1 MEGVN
6 GPEVL
11 PPPDGDDNLPEVQKR
26 KQPIWRD
33 EISKLLPCIFT
44 EEEMR
49 ERAQRLTQCTLE
61 IARKE
66 QEKKDLTASI
76 TSVIK
81 SQKTI
86 QSDLA
91 RELDKGGEQRMV
103 ECQTIMDLGR
113 NLFVCVRKDTG
124 EVIESRELTEKERQG
139 RLL

>member
-1 MEGVN
+1 MNVDT
-6 GPEVL
+6 PEVL
-11 PPPDGDDNLPEVQKR
+11 PPEGDGEQLPAVRKC
-26 KQPIWRD
+26 KQPIWRG
-33 EISKLLPCIFT
+33 EISKLLPCVFT
-44 EEEMR
+44 EDEMR

-103 ECQTIMDLGR
+103 TCETIMDLGR

-124 EVIESRELTEKERQG
+124 EIIESRELTEKERQG